1 MIIKL
6 NFTNK
11 MPVPVL
17 VRSNM
22 ASGQPLAPNQQLEMT
37 FEMQPGEDGVAD
49 LTIICEPDN

>member
-11 MPVPVL
+11 MPAPVL